1 MGLYMDAKRIYKA
14 AKYAYMIKSSLKKK
28 DKKDKKS
35 KRKTKKSKKSKRKS
49 RKTRRK

>member
-28 DKKDKKS
+28 DKKTKK
-35 KRKTKKSKKSKRKS
+35 KTKKSKKSKRKS